1 MNANIT
7 DTIKYIGVYD
17 KDVEIFESQ
26 YKTPFGMAFNSYIIL
41 DEKIAILDTID
52 ENETEKW
59 LCNMDLFLNGKSP
72 DYLIISHLE
81 PDHAANIK
89 LLCEKFE
96 DMKLVGNARTF
107 SMLPQFFDLDFEE
120 RKVVVSDGETLSL
133 GSHKLTFYLA
143 PMVHWP
149 EVMVTYDETEKVLFS
164 ADGFG
169 RFGSNDEGDEWND
182 EARRYYYNIV
192 GKYGVQVQALLG
204 KAATLDILKICPL
217 HGPVLNTNLEKY
229 IRLYDT
235 WSKYEVEQSGV
246 LIAYASIYGH
256 TANVAKMLSEMLQK
270 SGVKTELVD
279 LTTADMAFALSRAFI
294 YDRLVIAA
302 SSYDGGLFPVAE
314 YFLMRL
320 KSKLYKNRTVGI
332 IENGSWGPVA
342 GKVIKSYLEQ
352 LKDITILEPTITIKT
367 SLNEKSANALKE
379 LCEKMSTF
387 P

>member
-1 MNANIT
+1 MT

-217 HGPVLNTNLEKY
+217 HGPLLNKNLEKY

-294 YDRLVIAA
+294 YDRLIIAA

-314 YFLMRL
+314 HFLMRL

-352 LKDITILEPTITIKT
+352 LKDITILEPTVTIKT

-379 LCEKMSTF
+379 LCEKMSTLS
-387 P
+387 